1 MSELYHHGIKGQR
14 WGVRR
19 YQNKDGTL
27 TNAGKKRYSQIV
39 NEIDGNLD
47 RTFADA
53 EKKYYGS
60 KEIDNLRAKTR
71 KAIES
76 VDHDPKYMTDIERQ
90 LEKKRADALQKSKN
104 GKSFRVKR
112 EGKKELRNI
121 NKQLTEAY
129 KKLANDPEW
138 LRFEDKKADAQM
150 KIFDKYKYKLA
161 SQLMRELGYEDTRR
175 VKELV
180 KTAFIDRFTNDF
192 NI

>member
-39 NEIDGNLD
+39 NEIDGDLD

-53 EKKYYGS
+53 ERKYYGS
-60 KEIDNLRAKTR
+60 KEIGNLRAKTR
-71 KAIES
+71 EAIER

-90 LEKKRADALQKSKN
+90 LEEKRADALQKAKN
-104 GKSFRVKR
+104 GKSFRERR
-112 EGKKELRNI
+112 EGKKELRNV
-121 NKQLTEAY
+121 KEQLTVAY
-129 KKLANDPEW
+129 RKLANDPEW
-138 LRFEDKKADAQM
+138 RKLDDKKADAQM
-150 KIFDKYKYKLA
+150 EIFDKYKYKQA
-161 SQLMRELGYEDTRR
+161 SLLLKELGYENTRQVR
-175 VKELV
+175 ELV

>member
-39 NEIDGNLD
+39 NEIDGDLD

-53 EKKYYGS
+53 EQKYYGS
-60 KEIDNLRAKTR
+60 KEIGNLRAKTR
-71 KAIES
+71 EAIER

-90 LEKKRADALQKSKN
+90 LEKKRADALQKAKN
-104 GKSFRVKR
+104 GKSFRERR
-112 EGKKELRNI
+112 EGKKELRNV
-121 NKQLTEAY
+121 KEQLTVAY
-129 KKLANDPEW
+129 RKLANDPEW
-138 LRFEDKKADAQM
+138 RKLDGKKADAQM
-150 KIFDKYKYKLA
+150 EIFDKYKYKQA
-161 SQLMRELGYEDTRR
+161 SLLLKELGYENTRQVR
-175 VKELV
+175 ELV